1 MISDL
6 NDTLEV
12 RVPLLDDKLSEPKFC
27 EDMTVP
33 NAIQET
39 QSHIKHYHEAS
50 ENVYLSVSKDTNADK
65 PMVLTP
71 EHKQSE
77 SFISCVLVENH
88 KQEIISTLHILL
100 DGKGGRDLV
109 YTLRV
114 LVDMGIL
121 ERPTFSQIESEF
133 DIVFSRSAYEKYYN
147 GAKDMPEVHKVHNRI
162 ISFTFSKYIYN
173 LSMQ

>member
-27 EDMTVP
+27 EEMTVP

-39 QSHIKHYHEAS
+39 QSHIKHYHETS
-50 ENVYLSVSKDTNADK
+50 ENVCVHVSKDTTVDK
-65 PMVLTP
+65 PMALTP
-71 EHKQSE
+71 EHKQSKP
-77 SFISCVLVENH
+77 FISCVLVENH
-88 KQEIISTLHILL
+88 KQEIINTLHILL

-114 LVDMGIL
+114 LVDMEIL

-147 GAKDMPEVHKVHNRI
+147 GAKDMPEVHNRM
-162 ISFTFSKYIYN
+162 ISLIFSKYIYN